1 MKIDKLPSGSYR
13 IRKMIKGKTYSLTF
27 DHKPTDI
34 EIYQAILPVMEE
46 TAEGCEM
53 KFEKAAD
60 EYISMKKNVIS
71 PATVR
76 GYKGIKNKLSE
87 GFKNLRIKD
96 ITQIDIQKEANRIA
110 LKCSPKTVRNYH
122 GFISA
127 VLGTFRPDLN
137 ISTTLPKKRKNEPHI
152 PSEEDVKK
160 LIEHAKTHRDGR
172 YYIPVLLGCY
182 GLSRSEICALSI
194 DDLKGNIIHI
204 HKGKVMD
211 DNKEWIVKDI
221 PKETERSRTV
231 PISQELADLIREQGY
246 IFEGHPNTI
255 SDYISD
261 ACKELKIEHFS
272 LHKLRHFFCS
282 KLSAE
287 NIDVETI
294 LALGGWSTDF
304 VMKNVYRHKIDS
316 KVKEASDKLTDMLF
330 S

>member
-60 EYISMKKNVIS
+60 EYISMKKNVMS

-76 GYKGIKNKLSE
+76 EYTGTKNRLSE

-96 ITQIDIQKEANRIA
+96 ITQIDIQKEVNRIA

-137 ISTTLPKKRKNEPHI
+137 IATTLPKKRKNEPHI

-194 DDLKGNIIHI
+194 DDLKGNIVHI

-211 DNKEWIVKDI
+211 NNKKWIVKDI

-282 KLSAE
+282 KLSSE

-316 KVKEASDKLTDMLF
+316 KVKEASDKLTDTLF